1 MFYSRVKRQVR
12 RMGSKIPKG
21 RRFGEAASKA
31 SGKGKKMMAE
41 MINEV
46 RSD

>member
-12 RMGSKIPKG
+12 RIGSKIPKG
-21 RRFGEAASKA
+21 RRFGEAVSKA
-31 SGKGKKMMAE
+31 AGKGKKAMAE

>member
-12 RMGSKIPKG
+12 RIGSKIPKG
-21 RRFGEAASKA
+21 RRFGEASSKA
-31 SGKGKKMMAE
+31 SGKGKKAMVE

-46 RSD
+46 RSN